1 MEKQQF
7 KAESQRLL
15 DLMINSIYTHKEIF
29 LREIVSNASDAIDK
43 LAYLALTDEK
53 VGLNRDDFA
62 ITIKREPKYR
72 ILTVSDNGIGMSK
85 EEMEQNLGTICKSGS
100 LDFKSKLEKT
110 EDVDI
115 IGQFGVG
122 FYSAF
127 MAADT
132 VTVVS
137 KKYGS
142 DEAFMWQSSG
152 ADGYTIEPAQRESA
166 GTDVIM
172 KLKEDTEDEQYSQF
186 LEEYEL
192 RELIKKYSDYIRY
205 PIRMEVTKS
214 RMKEQTQ
221 EEKDEKKT
229 PEYEEYSEVETLN
242 SMVPLWQRNKKDV
255 SDEEYNT
262 FYREKFFDYEKPIT
276 HLHLSVEGAVTYKA
290 LLYIPG
296 RAPYDFYTKDFKKGL
311 QLYSSGVLIME
322 NCEDLLPDHF
332 RFVRGVVDSQDLS
345 LNISREMLQHN
356 RQLSFIAKNL
366 EKKIKSA
373 LQDLMKDDRET
384 YEKFYAAFGRQL
396 KYGTVSDYGV
406 HKDAC
411 QDLLLFWSQK
421 QNKQVSLQEYVDAMA
436 EGQEKIY
443 FAPGESKDRLA
454 KLPQVEALSN
464 KGYDVLLFTE
474 DVDEFIPQNLMK
486 YADKEFCNVT
496 TDDLGL
502 ASEEEK
508 KQTEEKAESL
518 KDVLTFVKD
527 ALGDK
532 VKEVR
537 LSGSLGSY
545 PVSLV
550 PDAGMS
556 FEMEKYMKRVN
567 PEFAYTAGRILELN
581 AEHPAFQAMEAAVT
595 ADPEKAKDYASLLYS
610 QALLMADLPLEDPM
624 AYSALVCKLMK

>member
-7 KAESQRLL
+7 KAESKRLL

-29 LREIVSNASDAIDK
+29 LREIISNASDAIDK
-43 LAYLALTDEK
+43 LAYRALTDEK

-62 ITIKREPKYR
+62 ITIKREPKYG

-85 EEMEQNLGTICKSGS
+85 AEMEENLGTICKSGS
-100 LDFKSKLEKT
+100 LDFKEHMDKQEA
-110 EDVDI
+110 VDI

-127 MAADT
+127 MVADT
-132 VTVVS
+132 VTVIS
-137 KKYGS
+137 RQYGS
-142 DEAFMWQSSG
+142 EEAWMWQSSG
-152 ADGYTIEPAQRESA
+152 ADGYTMEPAQRESA

-172 KLKEDTEDEQYSQF
+172 KIKADTDDEKYSRF

-192 RELIKKYSDYIRY
+192 RELVKKYSDYIRY

-214 RMKEQTQ
+214 RPKPQ
-221 EEKDEKKT
+221 EDKDKS
-229 PEYEEYSEVETLN
+229 PEYEDYTEVDTLN

-255 SDEEYNT
+255 TDEEYDA
-262 FYREKFFDYEKPIT
+262 FYREKFFDYEKPIA

-345 LNISREMLQHN
+345 LNISREMLQHD
-356 RQLSFIAKNL
+356 RQLTFIAKNL
-366 EKKIKSA
+366 EKKIKA
-373 LQDLMKDDRET
+373 ELLELMKENRET

-396 KYGTVSDYGV
+396 KYGTVADYGA
-406 HKDAC
+406 HKEAC
-411 QDLLLFWSQK
+411 QDLLLFWSHRQGK
-421 QNKQVSLQEYVDAMA
+421 LVSLREYVDAMA

-454 KLPQVEALSN
+454 KLPQVTTLDK

-474 DVDEFIPQNLMK
+474 DVDEFIPQTLMK
-486 YADKEFCNVT
+486 YGEKSFCNVT

-502 ASEEEK
+502 ETEEEK
-508 KQTEEKAESL
+508 KQTQEKAESL
-518 KDVLTFVKD
+518 KDVLDFVKET
-527 ALGDK
+527 LGDK

-537 LSGSLGSY
+537 LSGSLGEY
-545 PVSLV
+545 PVSLA
-550 PDAGMS
+550 PDSGMS

-567 PEFAYTAGRILELN
+567 PDFSYTAGRILELN
-581 AEHPAFQAMEAAVT
+581 AEHPAFQAMQAAVT
-595 ADPEKAKDYASLLYS
+595 GDPEKAKDYARLLYG

-624 AYSALVCKLMK
+624 AYASLVCKLMK

>member
-1 MEKQQF
+1 
-7 KAESQRLL
+7 
-15 DLMINSIYTHKEIF
+15 
-29 LREIVSNASDAIDK
+29 
-43 LAYLALTDEK
+43 
-53 VGLNRDDFA
+53 
-62 ITIKREPKYR
+62 
-72 ILTVSDNGIGMSK
+72 
-85 EEMEQNLGTICKSGS
+85 
-100 LDFKSKLEKT
+100 
-110 EDVDI
+110 
-115 IGQFGVG
+115 
-122 FYSAF
+122 
-127 MAADT
+127 
-132 VTVVS
+132 
-137 KKYGS
+137 
-142 DEAFMWQSSG
+142 
-152 ADGYTIEPAQRESA
+152 
-166 GTDVIM
+166 
-172 KLKEDTEDEQYSQF
+172 
-186 LEEYEL
+186 
-192 RELIKKYSDYIRY
+192 
-205 PIRMEVTKS
+205 
-214 RMKEQTQ
+214 
-221 EEKDEKKT
+221 
-229 PEYEEYSEVETLN
+229 
-242 SMVPLWQRNKKDV
+242 
-255 SDEEYNT
+255 
-262 FYREKFFDYEKPIT
+262 
-276 HLHLSVEGAVTYKA
+276 
-290 LLYIPG
+290 
-296 RAPYDFYTKDFKKGL
+296 
-311 QLYSSGVLIME
+311 
-322 NCEDLLPDHF
+322 
-332 RFVRGVVDSQDLS
+332 
-345 LNISREMLQHN
+345 
-356 RQLSFIAKNL
+356 
-366 EKKIKSA
+366 
-373 LQDLMKDDRET
+373 MKDDRET

-396 KYGTVSDYGV
+396 KYGTVSDYGA

-581 AEHPAFQAMEAAVT
+581 AEHPAFQALEAAVT
-595 ADPEKAKDYASLLYS
+595 ADPEKAKKYAALLYN
-610 QALLMADLPLEDPM
+610 QALLIAGLPLEDPSG
-624 AYSALVCKLMK
+624 YTDLVCELMK

>member
-7 KAESQRLL
+7 KAESKRLL

-29 LREIVSNASDAIDK
+29 LREIISNASDAIDK
-43 LAYLALTDEK
+43 LAYRALTDEK

-62 ITIKREPKYR
+62 ITIKREPKYG

-85 EEMEQNLGTICKSGS
+85 AEMEENLGTICKSGS
-100 LDFKSKLEKT
+100 LDFKEHMDKQEA
-110 EDVDI
+110 VDI

-127 MAADT
+127 MVADT
-132 VTVVS
+132 VTVIS
-137 KKYGS
+137 RQYGS
-142 DEAFMWQSSG
+142 EEAWMWQSSG
-152 ADGYTIEPAQRESA
+152 ADGYTMEPAQRESA

-172 KLKEDTEDEQYSQF
+172 KIKADTDDEKYSRF

-192 RELIKKYSDYIRY
+192 RELVKKYSDYIRY

-214 RMKEQTQ
+214 RPKPQ
-221 EEKDEKKT
+221 EDKDKS
-229 PEYEEYSEVETLN
+229 PEYEDYTEVDTLN

-255 SDEEYNT
+255 TDEEYDA
-262 FYREKFFDYEKPIT
+262 FYREKFFDYEKPIA

-345 LNISREMLQHN
+345 LNISREMLQHD
-356 RQLSFIAKNL
+356 RQLTFIAKNL
-366 EKKIKSA
+366 EKKIKA
-373 LQDLMKDDRET
+373 ELLELMKENRET

-396 KYGTVSDYGV
+396 KYGTVADYGA
-406 HKDAC
+406 HKEAC
-411 QDLLLFWSQK
+411 QDLLLFWSHRQGK
-421 QNKQVSLQEYVDAMA
+421 LVSLQEYVDAMA

-454 KLPQVEALSN
+454 KLPQVTTLDK

-474 DVDEFIPQNLMK
+474 DVDEFIPQTLMK
-486 YADKEFCNVT
+486 YGEKSFCNGT

-502 ASEEEK
+502 ETEEEK
-508 KQTEEKAESL
+508 KQTQEKAESL
-518 KDVLTFVKD
+518 KDVLDFVKET
-527 ALGDK
+527 LGDK

-537 LSGSLGSY
+537 LSGSLGEY
-545 PVSLV
+545 PVSLA
-550 PDAGMS
+550 PDSGMS

-567 PEFAYTAGRILELN
+567 PDFSYTAGRILELN
-581 AEHPAFQAMEAAVT
+581 AEHPAFQAMQAAVT
-595 ADPEKAKDYASLLYS
+595 GDPEKAKDYALLLYG

-624 AYSALVCKLMK
+624 AYASLVCKLMQ

>member
-29 LREIVSNASDAIDK
+29 LREIISNASDAMDK
-43 LAYLALTDEK
+43 LAYQALTDEK
-53 VGLNRDDFA
+53 AGLNRDDFA
-62 ITIKREPKYR
+62 ITIKREPKYG
-72 ILTVSDNGIGMSK
+72 ILTVSDNGIGMSR
-85 EEMEQNLGTICKSGS
+85 EEMEENLGTICKSGS
-100 LDFKSKLEKT
+100 LDFKEHMDKS

-132 VTVVS
+132 VTVIS
-137 KKYGS
+137 RKYGS
-142 DEAFMWQSSG
+142 EEAWMWQSSG
-152 ADGYTIEPAQRESA
+152 ADGYTIEPAQRETP

-172 KLKEDTEDEQYSQF
+172 KLKADTEDEKYSRF

-192 RELIKKYSDYIRY
+192 RDLIKKYSDYIRY

-214 RMKEQTQ
+214 RQKEQTQ
-221 EEKDEKKT
+221 EEKDAKKE
-229 PEYEEYSEVETLN
+229 PEYEEYTEVETLN
-242 SMVPLWQRNKKDV
+242 SMIPLWQRNKKDV
-255 SDEEYNT
+255 TDEEYDT
-262 FYREKFFDYEKPIT
+262 FYREKFYDYEKPT
-276 HLHLSVEGAVTYKA
+276 AHLHLSVEGAVTYKA

-296 RAPYDFYTKDFKKGL
+296 RAPYDFYSKDFKKGL

-332 RFVRGVVDSQDLS
+332 RFVRGIVDSQDLS
-345 LNISREMLQHN
+345 LNISREMLQHD
-356 RQLSFIAKNL
+356 RQLTFIAKNL
-366 EKKIKSA
+366 EKKVKS
-373 LQDLMKDDRET
+373 LLVDLMKDDRET

-396 KYGTVSDYGV
+396 KYGTVSDYGA
-406 HKDAC
+406 HKEAC
-411 QDLLLFWSQK
+411 QDLLLFWSHK
-421 QNKQVSLQEYVDAMA
+421 EGKLISLQEYVDAMA

-454 KLPQVEALSN
+454 KLPQVETLSG

-474 DVDEFIPQNLMK
+474 DVDEFIPQTLMK
-486 YADKEFCNVT
+486 YADKDFCNVT

-502 ASEEEK
+502 ETEEEK
-508 KQTEEKAESL
+508 KKTQEKAESL
-518 KDVLTFVKD
+518 KDVLSFVKD

-545 PVSLV
+545 PVSLT

-567 PEFAYTAGRILELN
+567 PEFAFTPGRILELN
-581 AEHPAFQAMEAAVT
+581 ADHPAFKALEAAVT
-595 ADPEKAKDYASLLYS
+595 GEPEKAKDYAQLLYG

-624 AYSALVCKLMK
+624 AYSELVCKLMK

>member
-7 KAESQRLL
+7 RAESKRLL

-29 LREIVSNASDAIDK
+29 LREIISNASDAVDK
-43 LAYLALTDEK
+43 LAYQALTDEK
-53 VGLNRDDFA
+53 VGLNRDDFV
-62 ITIKREPKYR
+62 ITIQREPKYG

-85 EEMEQNLGTICKSGS
+85 EEMEENLGTICKSGS
-100 LDFKSKLEKT
+100 LDFKEQMDKQ

-127 MAADT
+127 MGAET
-132 VTVVS
+132 VTVICRR
-137 KKYGS
+137 YGS
-142 DEAFMWQSSG
+142 EEAWMWQSSG
-152 ADGYTIEPAQRESA
+152 ADGYTITPAQRDTA

-172 KLKEDTEDEQYSQF
+172 KLKADTEDEKYSRF
-186 LEEYEL
+186 LEEFEL
-192 RELIKKYSDYIRY
+192 RELVKKYSDYIRY

-214 RMKEQTQ
+214 RRKEQT
-221 EEKDEKKT
+221 EEDKKENRE
-229 PEYEEYSEVETLN
+229 PEYEEYTEVETLN

-255 SDEEYNT
+255 TDEEYDA
-262 FYREKFFDYEKPIT
+262 FYREKFFDYEKPIC

-296 RAPYDFYTKDFKKGL
+296 RAPYDFYTKDYKKGL
-311 QLYSSGVLIME
+311 QLYSSGVLIMD

-332 RFVRGVVDSQDLS
+332 RFVRGIVDSQDLS

-356 RQLSFIAKNL
+356 RQLTFIAGNL
-366 EKKIKSA
+366 EKKIKNE
-373 LQDLMKDDRET
+373 LLDLLKNDRQT
-384 YEKFYAAFGRQL
+384 YEKFYGAFGRQL
-396 KYGTVSDYGV
+396 KYGTVADYGA
-406 HKDAC
+406 HKEAC
-411 QDLLLFWSQK
+411 QDLLLFWSHK
-421 QNKQVSLQEYVDAMA
+421 QGKLVSLQEYVDAMA

-454 KLPQVEALSN
+454 KLPQVETLN
-464 KGYDVLLFTE
+464 GKGYDVLLFTE
-474 DVDEFIPQNLMK
+474 DVDEFIPQTLMK
-486 YADKEFCNVT
+486 YANKSFCNVT

-502 ASEEEK
+502 ETEEEK
-508 KQTEEKAESL
+508 KQTQEKAEEL
-518 KDVLTFVKD
+518 KDVLSFVKETLAD
-527 ALGDK
+527 R

-537 LSGSLGSY
+537 LSNSLGSY

-567 PEFAYTAGRILELN
+567 PEFAYSSGRILEMN
-581 AEHPAFQAMEAAVT
+581 AGHPAFRAMEEAIP
-595 ADPEKAKDYASLLYS
+595 ADPEKAKDYVRLLYS

-624 AYSALVCKLMK
+624 AYTELVCKLMN

>member
-7 KAESQRLL
+7 KAESKRLL

-29 LREIVSNASDAIDK
+29 LREIISNASDAIDK
-43 LAYLALTDEK
+43 LAYRALTDEK

-62 ITIKREPKYR
+62 ITIKREPKYG

-85 EEMEQNLGTICKSGS
+85 AEMEENLGTICKSGS
-100 LDFKSKLEKT
+100 LDFKEHMDKQEA
-110 EDVDI
+110 VDI

-127 MAADT
+127 MVADT
-132 VTVVS
+132 VTVIS
-137 KKYGS
+137 RQYGS
-142 DEAFMWQSSG
+142 EEAWMWQSSG
-152 ADGYTIEPAQRESA
+152 ADGYTMEPAQRESA

-172 KLKEDTEDEQYSQF
+172 KIKADTDDEKYSRF

-192 RELIKKYSDYIRY
+192 RELVKKYSDYIRY

-214 RMKEQTQ
+214 RPKPQ
-221 EEKDEKKT
+221 EDKDKA
-229 PEYEEYSEVETLN
+229 PEYEDYTEVDTLN

-255 SDEEYNT
+255 TDEEYDA
-262 FYREKFFDYEKPIT
+262 FYREKFFDYEKPIA

-345 LNISREMLQHN
+345 LNISREMLQHD
-356 RQLSFIAKNL
+356 RQLTFIAKNL
-366 EKKIKSA
+366 EKKIKA
-373 LQDLMKDDRET
+373 ELLELMKENRET

-396 KYGTVSDYGV
+396 KYGTVADYGA
-406 HKDAC
+406 HKEAC
-411 QDLLLFWSQK
+411 QDLLLFWSHRQGK
-421 QNKQVSLQEYVDAMA
+421 LVSLQEYVDAMV

-454 KLPQVEALSN
+454 KLPQVTTLDK

-474 DVDEFIPQNLMK
+474 DVDEFIPQTLMK
-486 YADKEFCNVT
+486 YGEKSFCNVT

-502 ASEEEK
+502 ETEEEK
-508 KQTEEKAESL
+508 KQTQEKAESL
-518 KDVLTFVKD
+518 KDVLDFVKET
-527 ALGDK
+527 LGDK

-537 LSGSLGSY
+537 LSGSLGEY
-545 PVSLV
+545 PVSLA
-550 PDAGMS
+550 PDSGMS

-567 PEFAYTAGRILELN
+567 PDFSYTAGRILELN
-581 AEHPAFQAMEAAVT
+581 AEHPAFQAMQAAVT
-595 ADPEKAKDYASLLYS
+595 GDPEKAKDYARLLYG

-624 AYSALVCKLMK
+624 AYASLVCKLMQ

>member
-7 KAESQRLL
+7 KAESKRLL

-29 LREIVSNASDAIDK
+29 LREIISNASDAIDK
-43 LAYLALTDEK
+43 LAYRALTDEK

-62 ITIKREPKYR
+62 ITIKREPKYG

-85 EEMEQNLGTICKSGS
+85 AEMEENLGTICKSGS
-100 LDFKSKLEKT
+100 LDFKEHMDKQEA
-110 EDVDI
+110 VDI

-127 MAADT
+127 MVADT
-132 VTVVS
+132 VTVIS
-137 KKYGS
+137 RQYGS
-142 DEAFMWQSSG
+142 EEAWMWQSSG
-152 ADGYTIEPAQRESA
+152 ADGYTMEPAQRESA

-172 KLKEDTEDEQYSQF
+172 KIKADTDDEKYSRF

-192 RELIKKYSDYIRY
+192 RELVKKYSDYIRY

-214 RMKEQTQ
+214 RPKPQ
-221 EEKDEKKT
+221 EDKDKS
-229 PEYEEYSEVETLN
+229 PEYEDYTEVDTLN

-255 SDEEYNT
+255 TDEEYDA
-262 FYREKFFDYEKPIT
+262 FYREKFFDYEKPIA

-345 LNISREMLQHN
+345 LNISREMLQHD
-356 RQLSFIAKNL
+356 RQLTFIAKNL
-366 EKKIKSA
+366 EKKIKA
-373 LQDLMKDDRET
+373 ELLELMKENRET

-396 KYGTVSDYGV
+396 KYGTVADYGA
-406 HKDAC
+406 HKEAC
-411 QDLLLFWSQK
+411 QDLLLFWSHRQGK
-421 QNKQVSLQEYVDAMA
+421 LVSLREYVDAMA

-454 KLPQVEALSN
+454 KLPQVTTLDK

-474 DVDEFIPQNLMK
+474 DVDEFIPQTLMK
-486 YADKEFCNVT
+486 YGEKSFCNVT

-502 ASEEEK
+502 ETEEEK
-508 KQTEEKAESL
+508 KQTQEKAESL
-518 KDVLTFVKD
+518 KDVLDFVKET
-527 ALGDK
+527 LGDK

-537 LSGSLGSY
+537 LSGSLGEY
-545 PVSLV
+545 PVSLA
-550 PDAGMS
+550 PDSGMS

-567 PEFAYTAGRILELN
+567 PDFSYTAGRILELN
-581 AEHPAFQAMEAAVT
+581 AEHPAFQAMQAAVT
-595 ADPEKAKDYASLLYS
+595 GDPEKAKDYARLLYG

-624 AYSALVCKLMK
+624 AYASLVCKLMQ

>member
-7 KAESQRLL
+7 KAESKRLL

-29 LREIVSNASDAIDK
+29 LREIISNASDAIDK
-43 LAYLALTDEK
+43 LAYRALTDEK

-62 ITIKREPKYR
+62 ITIKREPKYG

-85 EEMEQNLGTICKSGS
+85 AEMEENLGTICKSGS
-100 LDFKSKLEKT
+100 LDFKEHMDKQEA
-110 EDVDI
+110 VDI

-127 MAADT
+127 MVADT
-132 VTVVS
+132 VTVIS
-137 KKYGS
+137 RQYGS
-142 DEAFMWQSSG
+142 EEAWMWQSSG
-152 ADGYTIEPAQRESA
+152 ADGYTMEPAQRESA

-172 KLKEDTEDEQYSQF
+172 KIKADTDDEKYSRF

-192 RELIKKYSDYIRY
+192 RELVKKYSDYIRY

-214 RMKEQTQ
+214 RPKPQ
-221 EEKDEKKT
+221 EDKDKA
-229 PEYEEYSEVETLN
+229 PEYEDYTEVDTLN

-255 SDEEYNT
+255 TDEEYDA
-262 FYREKFFDYEKPIT
+262 FYREKFFDYEKPIA

-345 LNISREMLQHN
+345 LNISREMLQHD
-356 RQLSFIAKNL
+356 RQLTFIAKNL
-366 EKKIKSA
+366 EKKIKA
-373 LQDLMKDDRET
+373 ELLELMKENRET

-396 KYGTVSDYGV
+396 KYGTVADYGA
-406 HKDAC
+406 HKEAC
-411 QDLLLFWSQK
+411 QDLLLFWSHRQGK
-421 QNKQVSLQEYVDAMA
+421 LVSLQEYVDAMA

-454 KLPQVEALSN
+454 KLPQVTTLDK

-474 DVDEFIPQNLMK
+474 DVDEFIPQTLMK
-486 YADKEFCNVT
+486 YGEKSFCNVT

-502 ASEEEK
+502 ETEEEK
-508 KQTEEKAESL
+508 KQTQEKAESL
-518 KDVLTFVKD
+518 KDVLDFVKET
-527 ALGDK
+527 LGDK

-537 LSGSLGSY
+537 LSGSLGEY
-545 PVSLV
+545 PVSLA
-550 PDAGMS
+550 PDSGMS

-567 PEFAYTAGRILELN
+567 PDFSYTAGRILELN
-581 AEHPAFQAMEAAVT
+581 AEHPAFQAMQAAVT
-595 ADPEKAKDYASLLYS
+595 GDPEKAKDYAQLLYG

-624 AYSALVCKLMK
+624 AYASLVCKLMQ